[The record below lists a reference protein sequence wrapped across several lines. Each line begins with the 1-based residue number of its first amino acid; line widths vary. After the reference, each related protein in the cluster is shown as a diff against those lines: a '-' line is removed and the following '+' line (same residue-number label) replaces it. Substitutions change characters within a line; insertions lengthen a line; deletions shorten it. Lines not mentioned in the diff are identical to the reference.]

1 MIDLSVDYYS
11 SPIGSI
17 TLLFAEDTLCYLDF
31 SENDERLQRLIT
43 LRYGPHRVAEKP
55 SKEMHQRLDGYFA
68 KDWSSFEGLSLQ
80 LVGTP
85 FQKLVWQQLQT
96 ILPGTTYSY
105 QSLAQSIGKPKA
117 IRAAASS
124 NANNPIG
131 IIVPC
136 HRVIGK
142 NGSLRGYAGG
152 LFRKKWLLEH
162 EGITL

>member
-1 MIDLSVDYYS
+1 MIDLNIDYYP

-17 TLLFAEDTLCYLDF
+17 TLLFAENTLCYLDF
-31 SENDERLQRLIT
+31 SENDERLERLMT
-43 LRYGPHRVAEKP
+43 LRYGPHRVTENP
-55 SKEMHQRLDGYFA
+55 SNEMRMRLDGYFA
-68 KDWSSFEGLSLQ
+68 KDWSSFEGLPIQ

-85 FQKLVWQQLQT
+85 FQKLVWQHLQT
-96 ILPGTTYSY
+96 ISPGTTYSY
-105 QSLAQSIGKPKA
+105 QDLARSIGKPKA

-124 NANNPIG
+124 NANNPIA

-142 NGSLRGYAGG
+142 NGALRGYAGG